1 MSLSKILNY
10 ITLKT
15 GARPHTY
22 GIFVWIRQVN
32 DRLLRLENNKEQGT
46 ISQRAEFEAYVEA
59 QNDKLVARIDVLEQR
74 IGELEQAVFA
84 LSEKTAEISTPE

>member
-15 GARPHTY
+15 GVRPQTY
-22 GIFVWIRQVN
+22 SIFVWMRQVN
-32 DRLLRLENNKEQGT
+32 DRLGRMESNKEQGS

-59 QNDKLVARIDVLEQR
+59 QNDKLAARIDVLEQR
-74 IGELEQAVFA
+74 IDEMESVILA
-84 LSEKTAEISTPE
+84 LSGEKKQKSS